1 MKKIFVLLSVLL
13 PLNALAVTKQK
24 VSMVTFFP
32 VPYVAYSRLNVTNE
46 MDVGLG
52 KRMCQMS
59 LGCENLPANTRPL
72 SVNSGPLDDGLS
84 IAPSATLKL
93 QGSEVLTFP
102 NGEAGTITLG
112 YGTGPL
118 HLKITAGSLK
128 VAQGNSVIPNLPVA
142 SFNTNALLVGG
153 NLYLFGKQFPSCSAI
168 RNGTGTIAWE
178 RLNLGGSM
186 HINGPTGWVYSDYTY
201 LVCKTSD

>member
-59 LGCENLPANTRPL
+59 LGCDQLPVDVSPL
-72 SVNSGPLDDGLS
+72 TVSAGMTDGFTLVSGAKLTLAGSKKLTYPVGLGNGIITLGPLDTETEPFLFRV
-84 IAPSATLKL
+84 T
-93 QGSEVLTFP
+93 QGSLR
-102 NGEAGTITLG
+102 I
-112 YGTGPL
+112 
-118 HLKITAGSLK
+118 
-128 VAQGNSVIPNLPVA
+128 AQGSAIDPKLNVD
-142 SFNTNALLVGG
+142 SFNTNNLVVGG
-153 NLYLFGKQFPSCSAI
+153 NLYLFGKQFPPCNTVRGGPEDGHVSWQQVA
-168 RNGTGTIAWE
+168 
-178 RLNLGGSM
+178 LGL
-186 HINGPTGWVYSDYTY
+186 HTYWY
-201 LVCKTSD
+201 LVCGN